1 MEREE
6 FFKLI
11 ESKGFRKLDTI
22 SKYGERTFETES
34 INDGWMDGYDNKYI
48 LLFAPTYGI
57 KFTIDKISVGG
68 FCGDQKIEERMFSG
82 VIETEEDFTTLLKL
96 IRFNM
101 GIL

>member
-11 ESKGFRKLDTI
+11 ESKGFRRLDII
-22 SKYGERTFETES
+22 SKYGERTFETEF
-34 INDGWMDGYDNKYI
+34 INDGWSDGYDNKYI
-48 LLFAPTYGI
+48 LLFASTYGI

-68 FCGDQKIEERMFSG
+68 FCGDQKIEDRLFSG
-82 VIETEEDFTTLLKL
+82 VVETEEDFNILLKL
-96 IRFNM
+96 IRFNI